1 MGATKSLLS
10 YHRYIP
16 DTTCSMDTGIKSS
29 TEGPTD
35 EASIRTEPNKSMS
48 TTSTLKRKV
57 CTKTCVTKLTAA
69 NILLP
74 PPEEYIP
81 ARKKPRLS
89 LRASLPA
96 IAADTDTLN
105 AYASPDAAGV
115 AVASADTGTDPVA
128 ASPMQPNNVGAAQA
142 THRRWTPE
150 EDTKL
155 TCAVNTTCKK
165 KYGEDYTMA
174 WVPVSAL
181 VPGRTKLQC
190 LNRWHSALACKSDE
204 ATARKGEWTTDEDIK
219 LKDAVEKHN
228 GKNWEATAALVPG
241 RTKQQCSA
249 RWHDNLAYKG
259 DEMTTHGGKWTKE
272 EDNTLKDAV
281 EKHNGEDWAAISELL
296 HGRTKQQC
304 NKRWHGA
311 LDSKSDEMTAHKSR
325 WTKEE
330 DGKLKDAV
338 KKHNGK
344 NWEAIAAL
352 VPGRTKQQCLNRW
365 HSALDSKTNETTSHK
380 RKWTKEEDGKLK
392 DAVEK
397 HNGKNWASIAALVP
411 GRTKNQC
418 RSRWH
423 KCLGLQERR
432 EDCTC
437 E

>member
-1 MGATKSLLS
+1 MGATESFLS
-10 YHRYIP
+10 YHHYIP
-16 DTTCSMDTGIKSS
+16 CTSMDTGIKSS
-29 TEGPTD
+29 TEGVEGPTSTD
-35 EASIRTEPNKSMS
+35 EASIPAEPNKSMNMS
-48 TTSTLKRKV
+48 DTILKRKV
-57 CTKTCVTKLTAA
+57 CTKTCVTKLT
-69 NILLP
+69 
-74 PPEEYIP
+74 EEHIKSSPDADIP
-81 ARKKPRLS
+81 ARKKPRLT
-89 LRASLPA
+89 LQASLPA
-96 IAADTDTLN
+96 IAADADTLN
-105 AYASPDAAGV
+105 AYASPD
-115 AVASADTGTDPVA
+115 TGTKPVA
-128 ASPMQPNNVGAAQA
+128 ASPTQPHRAPP
-142 THRRWTPE
+142 RRWTPE

-155 TCAVNTTCKK
+155 TSAVNTTCKK
-165 KYGEDYTMA
+165 KYGEEYTMA
-174 WVPVSAL
+174 WVDVSAL

-219 LKDAVEKHN
+219 LKDAVQKN
-228 GKNWEATAALVPG
+228 SGKNWEATAALVPG

-249 RWHDNLAYKG
+249 RWHDNLAFMR
-259 DEMTTHGGKWTKE
+259 DETTAHVGKWTKE

-281 EKHNGEDWAAISELL
+281 EKHNAEDWAAISELL
-296 HGRTKQQC
+296 PGRTKQQC

-311 LDSKSDEMTAHKSR
+311 LDSKSDEMTAHLGR
-325 WTKEE
+325 WTKDE
-330 DGKLKDAV
+330 DSTLKDAV

-365 HSALDSKTNETTSHK
+365 HSALDSKTNETTAHK
-380 RKWTKEEDGKLK
+380 SKWTKEEDAKLK

-411 GRTKNQC
+411 ARTKNQC

-432 EDCTC
+432 DDRTC